1 MRKYAPLLL
10 SFALGV
16 ACGLGI
22 QTSTFVQRSLAQ
34 APSTPCPAP
43 PSAPAL
49 PDALIKAYGP
59 MLIEALGAIPVVPV
73 GGFNLEGNS
82 TAGIQQLDGMNCKGC
97 VLQAKLITYGG
108 GQFQCERCTIAST
121 NGVWLHGAALN
132 TFRVLQFTGAIPGAP
147 KAEPDNPNR

>member
-49 PDALIKAYGP
+49 PDALIKAYDP

-73 GGFNLEGNS
+73 GGS
-82 TAGIQQLDGMNCKGC
+82 TWRA
-97 VLQAKLITYGG
+97 T
-108 GQFQCERCTIAST
+108 
-121 NGVWLHGAALN
+121 ALLGYSN
-132 TFRVLQFTGAIPGAP
+132 WMV
-147 KAEPDNPNR
+147 